1 MIEWLIV
8 GGGIHGTHLSL
19 ALTRRA
25 GVPAAKVRVLD
36 PHARPLAAWDRCVD
50 SVGMP
55 FLRSPD
61 AHHLD
66 LAAPSLHLYADARR
80 ASRVRRFCRP
90 SVALFRE
97 HAEAVIRAHDL
108 EALRLRG
115 SARAI
120 RRGPRGLVVDSD
132 QGELTARRVVLAIGG
147 GAPRWPAWARAW
159 VDAGDDAAQGI
170 DHVLSERYCVA
181 TTNAAARVVVIG
193 GGLSAVQAAIA
204 ASRGR
209 RAPVHLVSR
218 RPPRVAAFDP
228 DACWTGDRCLRRLW
242 RLTDPAA
249 RRALVD
255 GARQRATVPP
265 DVARQLALAVRRGRV
280 IQTIGEVARAAASAD
295 GVLELTCL
303 NGQVITADR
312 VVLATGVD
320 DHRPGPWLDAVAE
333 ALALPVGPRGFP
345 CVDRRLRWGDGVHV
359 SGVLAELEL
368 GPAAGNIV
376 GARLAARRLAKEAA

>member
-1 MIEWLIV
+1 MIDWLIV

-25 GVPAAKVRVLD
+25 RVPAAKVRVLD
-36 PHARPLAAWDRCVD
+36 PHARPLAAWDRCVE

-80 ASRVRRFCRP
+80 APRVRRFYRP
-90 SVALFRE
+90 SVELFRE
-97 HAEAVIRAHDL
+97 HAEAVIRANEL
-108 EALRLRG
+108 ESLRLRG
-115 SARAI
+115 SALAI
-120 RRGPRGLVVDSD
+120 RRGPRGLLVECDRGQVS
-132 QGELTARRVVLAIGG
+132 ARRVVLAIGG
-147 GAPRWPAWARAW
+147 GAPRWPAWAQALLDDRGDLTRA
-159 VDAGDDAAQGI
+159 I
-170 DHVLSERYCVA
+170 DHVLAPSYSVA
-181 TTNAAARVVVIG
+181 TTMAAARVVVIG

-209 RAPVHLVSR
+209 SAPVHLVSR
-218 RPPRVAAFDP
+218 RPVRVADFDP
-228 DACWTGDRCLRRLW
+228 DTCWAGERCLRRLW
-242 RLTDPAA
+242 RLGDPSA

-265 DVARQLALAVRRGRV
+265 DVARQLVLALRRGRV
-280 IQTIGEVARAAASAD
+280 VQTIDEVVRASPAVD
-295 GVLELTCL
+295 GSIAMTCTK
-303 NGQVITADR
+303 GQVICSDR

-320 DHRPGPWLDAVAE
+320 ERRPGPWLDAVAE
-333 ALALPVGPRGFP
+333 ALSLPVGPRGFP
-345 CVDRRLRWGDGVHV
+345 CVDRRLRWAEGLHV

-376 GARLAARRLAKEAA
+376 GARLAARRLLKEAA